1 MTERKS
7 DMARDWEDKDE
18 VILDMSAPYWVE
30 KFAKVMVSRGRPK
43 LMSSK
48 DKRRRRVETL
58 LGVVNTLHKQT
69 LERLAK

>member
-1 MTERKS
+1 MNF
-7 DMARDWEDKDE
+7 
-18 VILDMSAPYWVE
+18 MSAT
-30 KFAKVMVSRGRPK
+30 FTIK
-43 LMSSK
+43 LPRQQPTLRVTEIVRLGADK